1 MGRREIEIYGQR
13 SLVRFFGAPW
23 TLLVRVP
30 LLINFM
36 LLFSLLSPLG
46 TSRKLYKAERAA
58 GIAASITLTLQ
69 VWVIGTTLFA
79 TAVFVWARIKRSD
92 PVTGKR
98 WKPAKFDWGLLVFW
112 WILIVLLCLFA
123 FMMGMGG

>member
-1 MGRREIEIYGQR
+1 MEIYGQR

-30 LLINFM
+30 LLINFV
-36 LLFSLLSPLG
+36 LLLALLSPLG
-46 TSRKLYKAERAA
+46 SSRKLYKAERAA

-79 TAVFVWARIKRSD
+79 TASSFGHESKGLTRLR
-92 PVTGKR
+92 
-98 WKPAKFDWGLLVFW
+98 AK
-112 WILIVLLCLFA
+112 
-123 FMMGMGG
+123 GGNPRNSIGDCCCSGGS